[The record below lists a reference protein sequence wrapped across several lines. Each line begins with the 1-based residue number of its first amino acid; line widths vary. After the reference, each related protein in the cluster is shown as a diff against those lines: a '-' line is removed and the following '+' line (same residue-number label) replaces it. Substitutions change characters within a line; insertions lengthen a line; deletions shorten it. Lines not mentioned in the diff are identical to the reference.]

1 VTAVLLSRNSSFSE
15 FKLRGHRGS
24 GGFSDVYEAV
34 GNKGKRVAL
43 KVLRVPGG
51 PVAANMERFE
61 RELRI
66 LQKLD
71 NRRVARLVAAKLDAN
86 PPWIA
91 SEFIDGPNLR
101 EAVSEK
107 GHFSVHD
114 ASQLLSLVAKVLSDL
129 HSVGI
134 AHRDL
139 TPNNILLGD
148 FGPVII
154 DFGSAKDDLT
164 SEAGSVLSV
173 GTPNFAAPEVLSGGR
188 SGLSSDIY
196 SLAKIFLFLL
206 GVESDPLLAISR
218 LTITEDQKQMIERCL
233 VDDPTSRPK
242 AADLANLFEFDQIT
256 SNLTNDGYSPIVIS
270 KLPRRVRLVT
280 SVFWSLLVAVIAVV
294 ITFVLGTSKPEPL
307 TPQILMDRLD
317 EKSPTVALEVIDF
330 NVGWLKQVPSMVGFH
345 ASYKRPVDTFLES
358 SPETVEAFISFDEET
373 ANIIQTTV
381 DVISVELA
389 QEVNVEASKKSSRK
403 DLASMPL
410 LENIF
415 KIKLT
420 EYVDKTL
427 PSNCKLLQSEK
438 VQVLAE
444 SAFTR
449 VRLLAGAKDCLHQS
463 GNSFLGLILV
473 DVFPNENAMVVTQV
487 SIHGETVSIKDLV
500 AMINPSEDSLI
511 RSAGTLSQEVFSAD
525 VLKDDGLR
533 INDQSRY
540 QKVVYMLPAGASL
553 KIQANTECETKLSG
567 IAIPVLSDASLNK
580 YVRPYVSLG
589 GVEQFSA
596 SEAFLFENP
605 TTNDWVVVFE
615 FDERGSQGFDF
626 SISLREGSVTR
637 SSIKKLSDF
646 QSEGIPVED
655 RLAPNSA
662 IDPPFVLPRRVGEKP
677 FNGQDVKY
685 VEISSA
691 MLPVRSNWFLEKVP
705 KTNTVLMTANPSS
718 PYLDFFES
726 DAARLDIQLDAS
738 SRLFT
743 KKETYPWY
751 AMDLYQFCQ
760 GLQEFQIKENG
771 IVFAWKVFSGC
782 LIDDAMSTG
791 DNIKRR
797 FQVTPIVKFVLVFE
811 QDEDGDGVVD
821 YWNGLIRG
829 EFVPET
835 VADLD
840 YWDFFVKTI
849 ALQIADA
856 TS

>member
-1 VTAVLLSRNSSFSE
+1 MTAVLLSRNSSFSE

-34 GNKGKRVAL
+34 GDNGKRVAL

-51 PVAANMERFE
+51 SVASNMERFE

-66 LQKLD
+66 LQRID
-71 NRRVARLVAAKLDAN
+71 NRRVARLVAAKLDAD

-101 EAVSEK
+101 EAVNEK
-107 GHFSVHD
+107 GHFGIHD

-129 HSVGI
+129 HSAGI

-148 FGPVII
+148 FGPVIV

-164 SEAGSVLSV
+164 AEAGSVLSV
-173 GTPNFAAPEVLSGGR
+173 GTPNFAAPEVLSGGK
-188 SGLSSDIY
+188 SGISSDIY

-206 GVESDPLLAISR
+206 GVENDFLLAINR
-218 LTITEDQKQMIERCL
+218 LSITEDQKQMINRCL
-233 VDDPTSRPK
+233 VDDPGSRPK
-242 AADLANLFEFDQIT
+242 AVELANLFEFDQIT
-256 SNLTNDGYSPIVIS
+256 STLTNEGYSPTVLS
-270 KLPRRVRLVT
+270 KLPRRVSLVT
-280 SVFWSLLVAVIAVV
+280 SVLCSLFVAVSAVV
-294 ITFVLGTSKPEPL
+294 ITFVLVASKPEPL
-307 TPQILMDRLD
+307 TPQTLIDRLD
-317 EKSPTVALEVIDF
+317 EKSPTVALEVVNF
-330 NVGWLKQVPSMVGFH
+330 NGGWLKQIPSMVGFP

-381 DVISVELA
+381 DVISVEMA
-389 QEVNVEASKKSSRK
+389 EEVKEATSEKNGHK

-410 LENIF
+410 LEDKF

-420 EYVDKTL
+420 EYIDKTL

-444 SAFTR
+444 SVVTH

-463 GNSFLGLILV
+463 GNSFLGLVLF
-473 DVFPNENAMVVTQV
+473 DVFPNENAMVITQV

-500 AMINPSEDSLI
+500 AKIKPSEESLI
-511 RSAGTLSQEVFSAD
+511 RSVGNLSQEVFSAD
-525 VLKDDGLR
+525 ALKDNGLA

-540 QKVVYMLPAGASL
+540 QKVVYSLPAGGTL

-567 IAIPVLSDASLNK
+567 IAIPVLSDASLNA
-580 YVRPYVSLG
+580 YVQRYISLG
-589 GVEQFSA
+589 GIEKFSA

-605 TTNDWVVVFE
+605 TANDWIIVFE
-615 FDERGSQGFDF
+615 FDERGNQGFDF
-626 SISLREGSVTR
+626 SISLREGLVIR
-637 SSIKKLSDF
+637 STIKMLSDF
-646 QSEGIPVED
+646 RSEGIPVEVSV
-655 RLAPNSA
+655 PNSV
-662 IDPPFVLPRRVGEKP
+662 IDFPFVLPRRVGEQP
-677 FNGQDVKY
+677 FDSRDVKF
-685 VEISSA
+685 VEISSV
-691 MLPVRSNWFLEKVP
+691 MLPVRSNWFLESVP

-718 PYLDFFES
+718 PFLDFFES
-726 DAARLDIQLDAS
+726 DAARLDIQLDAAS
-738 SRLFT
+738 WVFT

-751 AMDLYQFCQ
+751 FMDLYQFCH
-760 GLQEFQIKENG
+760 GIQEFTLDTNG
-771 IVFAWKVFSGC
+771 VVFAWKVFNGC

-791 DNIKRR
+791 DKKKRR

-821 YWNGLIRG
+821 YWNGAIRG

-849 ALQIADA
+849 ALQVTSA